1 MKILGVNVSQDS
13 MTEGTLSKT
22 ILTSSSQGDLA
33 LTMKPSK
40 SASFSGVTHPKRELS
55 SSAKRYLEVAK
66 NIAAIQLNKP
76 SILRVE

>member
-1 MKILGVNVSQDS
+1 M
-13 MTEGTLSKT
+13 
-22 ILTSSSQGDLA
+22 
-33 LTMKPSK
+33 TMKPSK